1 LQQSLRAS
9 LESGSSFD
17 RLTWTATG
25 YLQRQERAGPSAGSE
40 QRQIQGSLLYG
51 VRSNVRLVATAG
63 YDDVRES
70 TLPSVRGGLLA
81 TAGIRWSLS
90 PRTRITLDAGQRY
103 RSDYY
108 SGLVTYSASRAL
120 VLRSSYTESVDTP
133 QSLATQNL
141 GGLVPDALG
150 NLVDPISGLI
160 GDPNLNPF
168 GLNNQA
174 FLRKAFE
181 IGISGTLGRNTYSL
195 SGSHERRLSA
205 TTAKSLR
212 GNANVGRQISTRLNA
227 GLTLGYDRL
236 RGAAA
241 GRTSETFTAGGALS
255 YELGQATTMSLT
267 YLFQR
272 IRAVPTRTLENAVVL
287 KLSRN
292 F

>member
-1 LQQSLRAS
+1 
-9 LESGSSFD
+9 
-17 RLTWTATG
+17 
-25 YLQRQERAGPSAGSE
+25 
-40 QRQIQGSLLYG
+40 
-51 VRSNVRLVATAG
+51 
-63 YDDVRES
+63 
-70 TLPSVRGGLLA
+70 
-81 TAGIRWSLS
+81 
-90 PRTRITLDAGQRY
+90 
-103 RSDYY
+103 
-108 SGLVTYSASRAL
+108 
-120 VLRSSYTESVDTP
+120 
-133 QSLATQNL
+133 
-141 GGLVPDALG
+141 
-150 NLVDPISGLI
+150 
-160 GDPNLNPF
+160 
-168 GLNNQA
+168 LNNQA